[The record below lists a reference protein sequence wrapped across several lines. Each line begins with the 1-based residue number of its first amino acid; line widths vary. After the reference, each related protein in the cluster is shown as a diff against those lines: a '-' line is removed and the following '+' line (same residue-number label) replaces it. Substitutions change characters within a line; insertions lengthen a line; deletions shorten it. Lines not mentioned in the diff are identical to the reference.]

1 MAFGAA
7 MAECCF
13 LAEYPYFYVYHT
25 LRYTE
30 PWYAPDCEKFP
41 RMEHIGVQVL
51 SVADRFTVSYP
62 VFSLASLAGDGAE
75 VSDPAKL
82 PLSVEN
88 ADRYALTVAATFGEG
103 NRGNVTVSL
112 YGSADG
118 KTFDTEP
125 FATHILGGQ
134 AAGRRRATFMGEL
147 CTRFVRVTVKG
158 CEGAAPVTDL
168 DLSITLKN

>member
-1 MAFGAA
+1 
-7 MAECCF
+7 
-13 LAEYPYFYVYHT
+13 
-25 LRYTE
+25 
-30 PWYAPDCEKFP
+30 
-41 RMEHIGVQVL
+41 MEHIGVQVL

-88 ADRYALTVAATFGEG
+88 ADRYALTVAATFAEG

-112 YGSADG
+112 YGSTDG

-125 FATHILGGQ
+125 FAVHVLGDRE
-134 AAGRRRATFMGEL
+134 GRVRKTFTGEL
-147 CTRFVRVTVKG
+147 CTRFVRITVKG
-158 CEGAAPVTDL
+158 CESADPVTDV
-168 DLSITLKN
+168 DLSITLKG